1 MQTNHDTCYIIL
13 QAYFLIGIA
22 ILYLIV
28 TAPAFA
34 ILKLMRG
41 KVGHLLFAGF
51 WNWHLCTGAVI
62 PTAILTRFA
71 TPVRYANFS
80 ETRFWFSFINF
91 FGGLLGFIAAIALL
105 ILPRIALVQHSVN
118 RQTN

>member
-1 MQTNHDTCYIIL
+1 MQTNHETCYIIL

-28 TAPAFA
+28 TAPALA
-34 ILKLMRG
+34 ILKLTRG
-41 KVGHLLFAGF
+41 KVGHLLFVGF
-51 WNWHLCTGAVI
+51 WGCLLGTGAFI
-62 PTAILTRFA
+62 PTAILTRFV

-80 ETRFWFSFINF
+80 ETRFWFSFINL
-91 FGGLLGFIAAIALL
+91 FGGLPGFIAAIALL

>member
-1 MQTNHDTCYIIL
+1 MQTNHETCYIIL

-28 TAPAFA
+28 TAPALA
-34 ILKLMRG
+34 ILKLTRG

-51 WNWHLCTGAVI
+51 WSCLLGTGAAI
-62 PTAILTRFA
+62 PTATLTRFA
-71 TPVRYANFS
+71 TPVRYANYS

-91 FGGLLGFIAAIALL
+91 FGGLPGFIAAIALL
-105 ILPRIALVQHSVN
+105 ILPRIALVQHRVN